1 MQLENV
7 MELNINLLIKKNVV
21 FLKLYSIGLIY
32 CIMLYL
38 LLEFCIYY
46 IDLYFVTMLIFVSYT
61 LKDRVLTIEKL
72 KEIKKY
78 ISNYTTCYIDILD
91 NDGENKQE
99 YLINKLE
106 KSRLMIVLRTPKINE
121 SEWVNKEYEI
131 AKKNNIPIVEIVP
144 NKINKLLRNIMIRRV
159 LNL

>member
-1 MQLENV
+1 
-7 MELNINLLIKKNVV
+7 
-21 FLKLYSIGLIY
+21 
-32 CIMLYL
+32 
-38 LLEFCIYY
+38 
-46 IDLYFVTMLIFVSYT
+46 MLIFVSYT
-61 LKDRVLTIEKL
+61 LKDGVLTIEKL
-72 KEIKKY
+72 KRIKKI
-78 ISNYTTCYIDILD
+78 ISIYTTCYIDILD

-159 LNL
+159 LSL